1 MGSRSTC
8 RNNNCSDCLR
18 PAVDQIP
25 RETQPT
31 LATSS
36 STQAETEETVV
47 EQEVPGWLELGWAG
61 GLLGLTVA
69 TVVGLG
75 WYAYSTV

>member
-1 MGSRSTC
+1 M
-8 RNNNCSDCLR
+8 

-25 RETQPT
+25 RETQPA

-36 STQAETEETVV
+36 STQAETEETVA
-47 EQEVPGWLELGWAG
+47 EQEVPGWLEQGWAG
-61 GLLGLTVA
+61 GLLALSVA

-75 WYAYSTV
+75 WYVYSTV

>member
-1 MGSRSTC
+1 MAAEREPTPPM
-8 RNNNCSDCLR
+8 
-18 PAVDQIP
+18 PAVDQ
-25 RETQPT
+25 ETQPD

-36 STQAETEETVV
+36 STQAETEETVA
-47 EQEVPGWLELGWAG
+47 EQEVPGWLELGWAQ
-61 GLLGLTVA
+61 GLLGLSVA